1 MTHTLQNNRPLR
13 YAGVMPDHHEKTD
26 MSVRPEKMFDADFKS
41 ALQYLAS
48 SEVSLSPSLLFAF
61 SDVTRPEL
69 QQFAATWQTLAP
81 ERRRRIVQAMTEL
94 AEERFEADFTR
105 LFRYLLDDED
115 AEVRALAINGLW
127 EDEDPSLIRLFI
139 GALRSDPNAHVRA
152 AAAEGLGRFLLLS
165 ETKRIPAADGD
176 EIQAALL
183 ATLRNLGEDQL
194 VHRRALESI
203 AYLGDETVRNLVIVA
218 YADNDPKMRASAIFA
233 MGRSADPYWK
243 RTVAQELFSPDPQL
257 RFEAAR
263 AIGELEF
270 KAAVPRLIDLLDD
283 PDREVQSA
291 AITSLGQ
298 LGGKDARAALVALIE
313 GPDDVARELARDALD
328 ELEFASG
335 SNMLL
340 VDIGLESEEE
350 AILDDEFGDSDDS
363 DELDLDDLA
372 ADQDELD

>member
-1 MTHTLQNNRPLR
+1 MN
-13 YAGVMPDHHEKTD
+13 G
-26 MSVRPEKMFDADFKS
+26 RPEKIFGSDFKS
-41 ALQYLAS
+41 ALEYLTS
-48 SEVSLSPSLLFAF
+48 DEVSLSPSSFFAF

-69 QQFAATWQTLAP
+69 QEFARVWLTLPADK
-81 ERRRRIVQAMTEL
+81 RRRVSQAMTEL
-94 AEERFEADFTR
+94 AEERIEADFTR
-105 LFRYLLDDED
+105 IFRYLLDDED
-115 AEVRALAINGLW
+115 AVVRAQAINGLW
-127 EDEDPSLIRLFI
+127 EDEDPALIRTFI
-139 GALRSDPNAHVRA
+139 GALRSDPNARVRA

-176 EIQAALL
+176 EIQTALL
-183 ATLRNLGEDQL
+183 AAIRSVGEDRL
-194 VHRRALESI
+194 VHRRALEAI
-203 AYLGDETVRNLVIVA
+203 AYSSDKSVRDLIMVA
-218 YADNDPKMRASAIFA
+218 YADDDAKMRASAVFA

-270 KAAVPRLIDLLDD
+270 KAAVPRLVELLED
-283 PDREVQSA
+283 PDVEVQSA

-298 LGGKDARAALVALIE
+298 IGGKDAREALIAVIE
-313 GPDDVARELARDALD
+313 AGDDVARTLAQDALD

-350 AILDDEFGDSDDS
+350 EILADELEQEDELDELEDLDDADELDDLEEDDS
-363 DELDLDDLA
+363 DEE
-372 ADQDELD
+372 DESE